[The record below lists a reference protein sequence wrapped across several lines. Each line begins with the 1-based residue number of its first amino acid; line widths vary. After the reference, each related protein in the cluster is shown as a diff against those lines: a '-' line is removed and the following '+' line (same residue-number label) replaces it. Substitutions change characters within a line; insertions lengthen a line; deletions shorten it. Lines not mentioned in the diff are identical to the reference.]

1 MPKPENATSVKNFSC
16 CLRKFQI
23 GLALFGVNDKTEA
36 RAKGETFRHKERL
49 SSARSLNEA
58 PKALTS
64 KAEAYGVNSIG
75 GTRAC
80 FPDKT
85 GLKSAEGRPAE
96 SVTRERRRREAH
108 GAVFQKILKN

>member
-16 CLRKFQI
+16 CLREFQI
-23 GLALFGVNDKTEA
+23 GLVLFGVNDKTEA

-64 KAEAYGVNSIG
+64 KAEAYVVNSIG
-75 GTRAC
+75 GHGHA
-80 FPDKT
+80 FPIKL
-85 GLKSAEGRPAE
+85 G
-96 SVTRERRRREAH
+96 
-108 GAVFQKILKN
+108 